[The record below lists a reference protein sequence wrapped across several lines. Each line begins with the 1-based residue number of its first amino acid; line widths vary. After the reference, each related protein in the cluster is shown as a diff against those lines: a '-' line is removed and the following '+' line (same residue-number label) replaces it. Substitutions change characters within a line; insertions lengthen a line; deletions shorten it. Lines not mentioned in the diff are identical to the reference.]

1 MSFSIHI
8 NDDKQL
14 LYVLGQGAITASDLD
29 QYYIKL
35 KTTNGVALC
44 YKAIIDFSDHGVTFK
59 HTPIKNIR
67 ALGLLFKHAPV
78 LPEGAK
84 MAVVVNNTL
93 AFAFVRLFM
102 ATRGEHLMIR
112 PFKHMYQALDWLD
125 VSEVDIPQLDPLGK
139 SFPQRL

>member
-1 MSFSIHI
+1 MSFSIHV
-8 NDDKQL
+8 NHDKQL
-14 LYVLGQGAITASDLD
+14 LYVLGKGAITASDLD
-29 QYYIKL
+29 QYYTTL
-35 KTTNGVALC
+35 KTTNGIELC

-59 HTPIKNIR
+59 HTPTKNIR

-78 LPEGAK
+78 LPKDAK

-112 PFKHMYQALDWLD
+112 PFKQMHQALDWLD
-125 VSEVDIPQLDPLGK
+125 VRKVDIP
-139 SFPQRL
+139 

>member
-8 NDDKQL
+8 NHDKQL
-14 LYVLGQGAITASDLD
+14 LYVLGKNTITVSDLV
-29 QYYIKL
+29 QYYTKL

-84 MAVVVNNTL
+84 MAVVVNNAL
-93 AFAFVRLFM
+93 AFVRLFM

-112 PFKHMYQALDWLD
+112 PFKHMHQALDWLD
-125 VSEVDIPQLDPLGK
+125 VSEVDIP
-139 SFPQRL
+139 